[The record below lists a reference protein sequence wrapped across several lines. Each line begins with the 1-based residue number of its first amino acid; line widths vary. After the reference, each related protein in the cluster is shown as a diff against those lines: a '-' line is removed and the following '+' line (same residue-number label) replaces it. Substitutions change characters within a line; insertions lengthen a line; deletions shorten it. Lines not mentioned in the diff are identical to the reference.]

1 MWGVEMVLHE
11 SAEDYLEAILRL
23 SERRG
28 YARSVDVA
36 NELGVTKPSVSVAM
50 KKLHESGYISFDENG
65 FLLMT
70 ESGRE
75 VAEKT
80 YSKHLLLTGVLEAIG
95 VDHDTAD
102 REACKIEH
110 DISDRTYEL
119 LSTYYNEH
127 MKETG

>member
-1 MWGVEMVLHE
+1 MVLHE
-11 SAEDYLEAILRL
+11 SAEDYLEAILKL
-23 SERRG
+23 SSRRG

-50 KKLHESGYISFDENG
+50 KKLHENGYIDFDENG

-70 ESGRE
+70 DAGRE

-80 YSKHLLLTGVLEAIG
+80 YRKHLLLTGILQAIG
-95 VDHDTAD
+95 VESETAEK
-102 REACKIEH
+102 EACKIEH

-119 LSTYYNEH
+119 LAEYYDNH
-127 MKETG
+127 MKSGD